1 MEKVSLN
8 STVTVNYT
16 GKFEDGV
23 VFDTS
28 LVEGRD
34 PLTATLGQGQLIP
47 GFENGLLE
55 MSVGETKTISVLST
69 EAYGDVNPS
78 MFFEISKTQLPEGV
92 QVGTMLQ
99 NTDQN
104 GPSVVR
110 VAEIKEETIV
120 LDANHP
126 LAGKNL
132 IFEVEVLEVQ

>member
-1 MEKVSLN
+1 MEKVNFN

>member
-1 MEKVSLN
+1 MEKITKN

-28 LVEGRD
+28 LMEGRD

-55 MSVGETKTISVLST
+55 MSVGESKTINVSSS

-78 MFFEISKTQLPEGV
+78 MFFEIEKSQLPEGV

-132 IFEVEVLEVQ
+132 IFEVEVLDVQ